1 MFKAG
6 RWRSEKNKIK
16 AVFKFQFHAT
26 QVLELGWEAMVVSL
40 VPVDVG
46 RPTLRSEKGEVV
58 NGVCH
63 WSKPIWETVKFIQD
77 PKSGKINEKA
87 YQFLVSAAGS
97 TKAGYLGETTIN
109 LADYADVF
117 KPSSVSL
124 PLKGSNTAAILH
136 VTIQRMQGDE
146 ERRVTDEHGAMIVG
160 HQRKTLQTQ
169 LSNEKDEIGKLAY
182 DVDVRNSPK
191 ESLFIDSP
199 AEKKF
204 QSSRNMVC
212 HSDFKK
218 SNGPDVISRSCSDT
232 SSGQYSP
239 KLNGVFNSNSQQDSV
254 TLLSPLCNSDTPRN
268 AIASSIEW
276 SVTSGPD
283 GKMDGSTNSSGEAG
297 LRERLYDPDIT
308 LEKLRSDAITLVRQL
323 DISELELQ
331 TLRKQ
336 VVKESKRGQDHLREI
351 SSLKEE
357 RDTLR
362 RECEELKNMQKR
374 TINLNE
380 SQKMCFDG
388 EDLRSM
394 LEEIKEELSHEKKLN
409 ANLQLQLQK
418 TKESNSELILAVR
431 DLDELLEQ
439 KNRESS
445 SVDNAKVGLSRE
457 IYENYQDN
465 GDNSPQLK
473 NCKQNQEFLET
484 MVQRHDEEQYA
495 LEVLVKEHDVGVK
508 HSLEQQI
515 VSLKSEVD
523 LYQKDREE
531 LEMQMEQLALDY
543 EILKQENHEISS
555 KLEQIQLREQ
565 LRMQYECSAHL
576 SIINDLE
583 FHIEGLEKNLEE
595 QAEAFEADLETI
607 TRAKVEQEQRA
618 IQAEEAL
625 RNSRRSSANTAEK
638 LQEDFKRLSTQVSST
653 FYANEKLAIKAMTEA
668 NDLRLEKFNLEELLW
683 KSNEELM
690 LVKDQYHVKLQQL
703 SNLFDMKTKETSKLL
718 QEVESKSAAVDNQR
732 KYNEALKRAF
742 LEELVALRVDVERLE
757 KEKIHHSELVQQ
769 KEKLVGKMEQLK
781 SALED
786 SEMMA
791 HNRNINGGLLE
802 QEIISYTEETNKSLE
817 LKDSSHLGHEDETMI
832 NKLNSEVETLKVR
845 SADLGYPF
853 PADQVE
859 KENLRNEV
867 LYLTGE
873 LQNVENMDGYITKK
887 LEDSDT
893 RIAVFDGATKTIV
906 DKKNAKSGL
915 PPHNN
920 KEVGALQE
928 KYRLLQQEIELK
940 DAKLEDT
947 KYSFLEKEDIND
959 AGSREK
965 MVCCKGTGDKVED
978 VSIDGKNI
986 NTINNTEVKYI
997 GGDLLIPRLGDK
1009 AFMLSPSTFNRLL
1022 YMSITKDGSE
1032 REESFVAGTC
1042 DQGYIAEI
1050 LSEVAVMKEHN
1061 KAMEAELK
1069 EMQQRYSAIS
1079 LKFAEVEGERQQL
1092 VMTVRGLK
1100 NGSKG

>member
-26 QVLELGWEAMVVSL
+26 QVPELGWEAMVVSL

-97 TKAGYLGETTIN
+97 TKYGYLGETTIN

-136 VTIQRMQGDE
+136 VNIQRMQGDE

-160 HQRKTLQTQ
+160 HQRKTLQSQ
-169 LSNEKDEIGKLAY
+169 LSNEKDEIGKLAC
-182 DVDVRNSPK
+182 DVDVINSPK

-204 QSSRNMVC
+204 QSSRNMVY

-218 SNGPDVISRSCSDT
+218 SDGSDAISRSCSDS

-276 SVTSGPD
+276 SATSGPD
-283 GKMDGSTNSSGEAG
+283 GKMDESITSSGEAG
-297 LRERLYDPDIT
+297 LRERLYDPDIS
-308 LEKLRSDAITLVRQL
+308 LEKLRSDAITLVRRL

-362 RECEELKNMQKR
+362 RECEELKNVQKR
-374 TINLNE
+374 TNNLNE

-394 LEEIKEELSHEKKLN
+394 LEEIKEELSHEKNLN

-439 KNRESS
+439 KNREISS
-445 SVDNAKVGLSRE
+445 ADDTKVARK

-465 GDNSPQLK
+465 GNNSPHLRS
-473 NCKQNQEFLET
+473 CKHNQEFLET
-484 MVQRHDEEQYA
+484 MVQHHDDEQYA

-515 VSLKSEVD
+515 ISLKSEVD

-583 FHIEGLEKNLEE
+583 FNIEGLEKNLEE
-595 QAEAFEADLETI
+595 QAEAFEADLETV

-618 IQAEEAL
+618 IRAEDAL
-625 RNSRRSSANTAEK
+625 RNSRRSNANTAEK
-638 LQEDFKRLSTQVSST
+638 LQEDFKRLSAQVSST
-653 FYANEKLAIKAMTEA
+653 FYANEKLAMKAMTEA

-703 SNLFDMKTKETSKLL
+703 SNLFDMKTKETSKLF
-718 QEVESKSAAVDNQR
+718 QEVESKSAALDNQR

-742 LEELVALRVDVERLE
+742 LEELLALRVDVERLE

-769 KEKLVGKMEQLK
+769 REKLIGKMKQLK

-791 HNRNINGGLLE
+791 HNRNIDGGLLE
-802 QEIISYTEETNKSLE
+802 QEIISITEETNKSLE
-817 LKDSSHLGHEDETMI
+817 LKDSSHLGDEEETMI
-832 NKLNSEVETLKVR
+832 NNLNSEVE
-845 SADLGYPF
+845 
-853 PADQVE
+853 
-859 KENLRNEV
+859 KENSRNEV
-867 LYLTGE
+867 LYLMGE
-873 LQNVENMDGYITKK
+873 LQNVENMDGLITKK

-906 DKKNAKSGL
+906 EKKNVKSGL
-915 PPHNN
+915 PPHNT

-928 KYRLLQQEIELK
+928 KCRLLEQEIELK
-940 DAKLEDT
+940 DTKIEDT
-947 KYSFLEKEDIND
+947 HYSFLEMEDIND
-959 AGSREK
+959 AGSQEK
-965 MVCCKGTGDKVED
+965 MVCCKDTGDKVED
-978 VSIDGKNI
+978 VNIDGKNI
-986 NTINNTEVKYI
+986 NTVNNSEVKHM

-1042 DQGYIAEI
+1042 DRGYIAEI
-1050 LSEVAVMKEHN
+1050 LSEVAVLKEHN

-1092 VMTVRGLK
+1092 VMTIRGLK

>member
-1 MFKAG
+1 M
-6 RWRSEKNKIK
+6 
-16 AVFKFQFHAT
+16 
-26 QVLELGWEAMVVSL
+26 
-40 VPVDVG
+40 
-46 RPTLRSEKGEVV
+46 
-58 NGVCH
+58 
-63 WSKPIWETVKFIQD
+63 
-77 PKSGKINEKA
+77 
-87 YQFLVSAAGS
+87 
-97 TKAGYLGETTIN
+97 
-109 LADYADVF
+109 
-117 KPSSVSL
+117 
-124 PLKGSNTAAILH
+124 
-136 VTIQRMQGDE
+136 
-146 ERRVTDEHGAMIVG
+146 
-160 HQRKTLQTQ
+160 
-169 LSNEKDEIGKLAY
+169 
-182 DVDVRNSPK
+182 
-191 ESLFIDSP
+191 FIDSP

-204 QSSRNMVC
+204 QSSRNMVY

-218 SNGPDVISRSCSDT
+218 SDGSDAISRSCSDS

-276 SVTSGPD
+276 SATSGPD
-283 GKMDGSTNSSGEAG
+283 GKMDESITSSGEAG
-297 LRERLYDPDIT
+297 LRERLYDPDIS
-308 LEKLRSDAITLVRQL
+308 LEKLRSDAITLVRRL

-362 RECEELKNMQKR
+362 RECEELKNVQKR
-374 TINLNE
+374 TNNLNE

-394 LEEIKEELSHEKKLN
+394 LEEIKEELSHEKNLN

-439 KNRESS
+439 KNREISS
-445 SVDNAKVGLSRE
+445 ADDTKVARK

-465 GDNSPQLK
+465 GNNSPHLRS
-473 NCKQNQEFLET
+473 CKHNQEFLET
-484 MVQRHDEEQYA
+484 MVQHHDDEQYA

-515 VSLKSEVD
+515 ISLKSEVD

-583 FHIEGLEKNLEE
+583 FNIEGLEKNLEE
-595 QAEAFEADLETI
+595 QAEAFEADLETV

-618 IQAEEAL
+618 IRAEDAL
-625 RNSRRSSANTAEK
+625 RNSRRSNANTAEK
-638 LQEDFKRLSTQVSST
+638 LQEDFKRLSAQVSST
-653 FYANEKLAIKAMTEA
+653 FYANEKLAMKAMTEA

-703 SNLFDMKTKETSKLL
+703 SNLFDMKTKETSKLF
-718 QEVESKSAAVDNQR
+718 QEVESKSAALDNQR

-742 LEELVALRVDVERLE
+742 LEELLALRVDVERLE

-769 KEKLVGKMEQLK
+769 REKLVGKMKQLK

-791 HNRNINGGLLE
+791 HNRNIDGGLLE
-802 QEIISYTEETNKSLE
+802 QEIISITEETNKSLE
-817 LKDSSHLGHEDETMI
+817 LKDSSHLGDEEETMI
-832 NKLNSEVETLKVR
+832 NNLNSEVE
-845 SADLGYPF
+845 
-853 PADQVE
+853 
-859 KENLRNEV
+859 KENSRNEV
-867 LYLTGE
+867 LYLMGE
-873 LQNVENMDGYITKK
+873 LQNVENMDGLITKK

-906 DKKNAKSGL
+906 EKKNVKSGL
-915 PPHNN
+915 PPHNT

-928 KYRLLQQEIELK
+928 KCRLLEVNSPNKIL
-940 DAKLEDT
+940 
-947 KYSFLEKEDIND
+947 YSI
-959 AGSREK
+959 
-965 MVCCKGTGDKVED
+965 VVPT
-978 VSIDGKNI
+978 
-986 NTINNTEVKYI
+986 
-997 GGDLLIPRLGDK
+997 
-1009 AFMLSPSTFNRLL
+1009 
-1022 YMSITKDGSE
+1022 
-1032 REESFVAGTC
+1032 
-1042 DQGYIAEI
+1042 
-1050 LSEVAVMKEHN
+1050 
-1061 KAMEAELK
+1061 
-1069 EMQQRYSAIS
+1069 S
-1079 LKFAEVEGERQQL
+1079 LKY
-1092 VMTVRGLK
+1092 K
-1100 NGSKG
+1100 KK

>member
-1 MFKAG
+1 MFKAA

-26 QVLELGWEAMVVSL
+26 QVPELGWEAMVVSL

-63 WSKPIWETVKFIQD
+63 WGKPIWETVKFIQD

-136 VTIQRMQGDE
+136 VTIQRVQGDE
-146 ERRVTDEHGAMIVG
+146 ERRVTDGNGAM
-160 HQRKTLQTQ
+160 HQRKTLQSQ
-169 LSNEKDEIGKLAY
+169 LSNEQDEIRKLACDA
-182 DVDVRNSPK
+182 DVINSPK
-191 ESLFIDSP
+191 ESLFIDSR

-204 QSSRNMVC
+204 QSSRNMVG
-212 HSDFKK
+212 HADFKK
-218 SNGPDVISRSCSDT
+218 SNGSHVISRSCSDS

-239 KLNGVFNSNSQQDSV
+239 KLNGVFNSNSQQESV
-254 TLLSPLCNSDTPRN
+254 ALLSPLCNGDTPRN

-276 SVTSGPD
+276 SVTSAPD

-297 LRERLYDPDIT
+297 LRERLYDPDIS
-308 LEKLRSDAITLVRQL
+308 LEKLRSDGITLARQL

-351 SSLKEE
+351 SSLKVE

-362 RECEELKNMQKR
+362 RECEELKNVQKR

-394 LEEIKEELSHEKKLN
+394 LEEIKEELSHEKNLN
-409 ANLQLQLQK
+409 ANLQLQLQE
-418 TKESNSELILAVR
+418 TQESNSELIRAVR

-439 KNRESS
+439 KNREISG
-445 SVDNAKVGLSRE
+445 VDDAKVGLSRE
-457 IYENYQDN
+457 IYENCQDN
-465 GDNSPQLK
+465 GNNSPHMK
-473 NCKQNQEFLET
+473 SCKHNQEFFET
-484 MVQRHDEEQYA
+484 MVQQHDEEQYA

-515 VSLKSEVD
+515 ISLKSEVD
-523 LYQKDREE
+523 LYRKDREE

-583 FHIEGLEKNLEE
+583 SHIEDLEKNLEE
-595 QAEAFEADLETI
+595 QAEVFEADLETI

-618 IQAEEAL
+618 IRAEEAL
-625 RNSRRSSANTAEK
+625 RNSRRSNANTAEK
-638 LQEDFKRLSTQVSST
+638 LQEDFKRLSAQVSST
-653 FYANEKLAIKAMTEA
+653 FYANEKLAMKAMTEA

-703 SNLFDMKTKETSKLL
+703 SNLLDMKTKETNKLL
-718 QEVESKSAAVDNQR
+718 QEVESKSAALDNQR
-732 KYNEALKRAF
+732 KYKEALQRAF
-742 LEELVALRVDVERLE
+742 LEELLVLRGDIGKLE
-757 KEKIHHSELVQQ
+757 KEEVHHSELVLQR
-769 KEKLVGKMEQLK
+769 EKLVDKMEQLK

-791 HNRNINGGLLE
+791 HNRNIDGGLLE
-802 QEIISYTEETNKSLE
+802 QEIVSIMEETNKSFG
-817 LKDSSHLGHEDETMI
+817 LKDSSYLGDEEEMMI
-832 NKLNSEVETLKVR
+832 NNLISEVETLKVR
-845 SADLGYPF
+845 PADLGYLSPE
-853 PADQVE
+853 DQIE
-859 KENLRNEV
+859 KENSRKEV

-873 LQNVENMDGYITKK
+873 LQNEESMDGYIKKK

-893 RIAVFDGATKTIV
+893 RIAVLDGATKTTME
-906 DKKNAKSGL
+906 KKNVKCGL
-915 PPHNN
+915 PPHNT

-928 KYRLLQQEIELK
+928 KCRLLEQEIKLK
-940 DAKLEDT
+940 DAKLEDA
-947 KYSFLEKEDIND
+947 KNSFLEKEDIND
-959 AGSREK
+959 AGSPEE
-965 MVCCKGTGDKVED
+965 MGCCEGEGMSDKVED
-978 VSIDGKNI
+978 VNIDGKNV
-986 NTINNTEVKYI
+986 NTINNSEVKYM

-1042 DQGYIAEI
+1042 DRGYIAEI
-1050 LSEVAVMKEHN
+1050 LSEVAVLKEHN

-1092 VMTVRGLK
+1092 VMTIRGLK
-1100 NGSKG
+1100 NGSKS